1 MCVGFSFLRV
11 VRSSPE
17 DEIIAWLMYRLEWM
31 FSAKPKTTVILCFA
45 AAVWIRVSCSEGTR
59 RELAM

>member
-1 MCVGFSFLRV
+1 MCVGLSFFRV

-17 DEIIAWLMYRLEWM
+17 EEIIAWLMYRLEWM
-31 FSAKPKTTVILCFA
+31 FSAKPRTTMILCFA
-45 AAVWIRVSCSEGTR
+45 AVFWIRVSCSEGMR